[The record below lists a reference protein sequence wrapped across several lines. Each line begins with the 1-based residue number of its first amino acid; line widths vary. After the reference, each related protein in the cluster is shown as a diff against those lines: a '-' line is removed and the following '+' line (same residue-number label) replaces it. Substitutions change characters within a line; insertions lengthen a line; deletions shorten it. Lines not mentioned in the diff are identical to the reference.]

1 MVAHA
6 SSQTMR
12 MHYSWNPIFFSH
24 VQASTHA
31 LELNCRAAK
40 MCPLINQLTE
50 TQYISNCLGN
60 HFQIIVSVILQAK
73 MSTLAGSSS

>member
-24 VQASTHA
+24 VQASTHV

-40 MCPLINQLTE
+40 MCPKLNKFPTVLEIIFKSL
-50 TQYISNCLGN
+50 
-60 HFQIIVSVILQAK
+60 FQ
-73 MSTLAGSSS
+73 